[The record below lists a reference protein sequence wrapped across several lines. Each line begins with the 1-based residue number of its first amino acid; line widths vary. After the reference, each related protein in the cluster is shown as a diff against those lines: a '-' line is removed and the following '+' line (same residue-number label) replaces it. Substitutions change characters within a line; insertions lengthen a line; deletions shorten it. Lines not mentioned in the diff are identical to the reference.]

1 MPAGAEGVLALRSGR
16 YAEARDKLE
25 RAHELCA
32 EWAVLSGAGA
42 DDYLELGG

>member
-16 YAEARDKLE
+16 YAEARDELE
-25 RAHELCA
+25 RAA
-32 EWAVLSGAGA
+32 AASGAGA